1 MIKRELAKDPKL
13 ATESWDR
20 FLPKFRKKHLKTS
33 EKTARKNEALESKKE
48 ARTAAGL
55 DPEEK
60 KPKKKVYTPFP
71 PAQQPR
77 KVCKKHLFCFVFVLC
92 YVGIVLVIAFFALI
106 DRYRTRNWRVLP
118 QTPGERSKGSPKAKR
133 EGWSL
138 LPLMPNH
145 NNCLTSYLLPP
156 LHETRQT
163 QNSKRKSQPNE
174 KPNAQRY
181 SSLPSK
187 KPNQQSKKNSKRN
200 ENENTAT
207 QTGTQ
212 MEKLKGTNSVTRKK
226 NRKRRRR
233 NISLK
238 EKRVLNF
245 DFDFDLFF
253 SFISGLYAFYR
264 PFFPFLFTSSI
275 SFLS

>member
-1 MIKRELAKDPKL
+1 M
-13 ATESWDR
+13 
-20 FLPKFRKKHLKTS
+20 
-33 EKTARKNEALESKKE
+33 LE
-48 ARTAAGL
+48 
-55 DPEEK
+55 
-60 KPKKKVYTPFP
+60 
-71 PAQQPR
+71 
-77 KVCKKHLFCFVFVLC
+77 
-92 YVGIVLVIAFFALI
+92 IFFALI
-106 DRYRTRNWRVLP
+106 DRYRARNRRILP

-275 SFLS
+275 SCLS